1 MLIDTSFTLASYP
14 GLPRLQLLIAC
25 SMLAQF
31 FHTASDQKLRRE
43 GLGTRLLYIR
53 WLLYVIHWAHI
64 LVVHVPPRS
73 LQSVL
78 FPAVLG
84 LTSHLPSP
92 AGQCGHSHPS
102 QGARQRRGRCGHVQE
117 WVLVDDDAH
126 FYCKLSYQYTYF
138 EQMFSPH
145 PQVLQA
151 FV

>member
-1 MLIDTSFTLASYP
+1 MLIDTSFTLASTQAFP
-14 GLPRLQLLIAC
+14 TSRFWLLTVCLLSFCILQVIK
-25 SMLAQF
+25 SW
-31 FHTASDQKLRRE
+31 KRE

-64 LVVHVPPRS
+64 LFLHVPPCS

-92 AGQCGHSHPS
+92 AGQCAHSHPS
-102 QGARQRRGRCGHVQE
+102 QGARQRRVCCVHVQE
-117 WVLVDDDAH
+117 WVLVDDDTH
-126 FYCKLSYQYTYF
+126 LYCKLSF
-138 EQMFSPH
+138 EQMLSPH